1 MKYEEWEGGGIAI
14 AVAAQRQRSF
24 IKNLCNSALC
34 RARAAESSQVDA
46 QAADTNPDA
55 DIKYNIRG

>member
-1 MKYEEWEGGGIAI
+1 MKYEQGKGGIAI

-34 RARAAESSQVDA
+34 RARAESSQVDA
-46 QAADTNPDA
+46 QAADTSPDA